1 MDDKDFQHLKHKI
14 LKLTKIDLDSY
25 KSQQMRRRL
34 DMFVGHSGCA
44 TVSDYC
50 LKLERDREVLT
61 RLTNF
66 LTINVSEFFRDSALF
81 DTLRKQVLP
90 ALLRDNPKLNIWSA
104 GCSHGAEP
112 YSVAMMLDSV
122 ASYNRHRILGTDID
136 EDSLARARSGGPYP
150 AAEVRGVPNAF
161 LRTYFTTSDDGYT
174 VNDQMKRRVQ
184 FERHN
189 LLRDRFER
197 GFDLIICRNVTI
209 YFTEATKTE
218 LNRKFLDSLKQGGVL
233 FIGGTEVMLD
243 VVDLGFEV
251 VRTSFYR
258 KPATTATKVTTR
270 V

>member
-1 MDDKDFQHLKHKI
+1 MEDEDFQHLKQKI

-34 DMFVGHSGCA
+34 DMFVGHSGC
-44 TVSDYC
+44 VSVTDYC
-50 LKLERDREVLT
+50 LKLERDRDALT

-90 ALLRDNPKLNIWSA
+90 GLLRESPKLNVWSA

-112 YSVAMMLDSV
+112 YSVAMILDSI
-122 ASYNRHRILGTDID
+122 SSFSRHRILGTDID

-150 AAEVRGVPNAF
+150 PAEVRGVPQVF
-161 LRTYFTTSDDGYT
+161 LRKYFATSDDGYT
-174 VNDQMKRRVQ
+174 VNDPMKQRVQ
-184 FERHN
+184 FQQQN

-209 YFTEATKTE
+209 YFTEVTKTE
-218 LNRKFLDSLKQGGVL
+218 LNRKFLDSLKPGGVL

-243 VVDLGFEV
+243 VIDLGFEV
-251 VRTSFYR
+251 IRTSFYR
-258 KPATTATKVTTR
+258 KPATTAARVATR